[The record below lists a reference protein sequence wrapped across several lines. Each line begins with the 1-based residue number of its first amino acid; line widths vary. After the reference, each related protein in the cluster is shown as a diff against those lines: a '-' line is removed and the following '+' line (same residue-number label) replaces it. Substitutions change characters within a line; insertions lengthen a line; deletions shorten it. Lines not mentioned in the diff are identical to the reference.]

1 MNKIKRILNQYSYK
15 YLKTFSK
22 EDFLRY
28 QEMLMLTSREQLGES
43 YLLKE
48 KWSSDIVNIREIT
61 WQDVTEYMLDTPSTY
76 TKEWLK
82 KVIRGIWLF
91 CVWSCKKTVIIVRFY
106 KNQNFASSNLR
117 LMWFKHRFWFSRRR
131 RPCTWDLFS
140 YMEWMRF
147 FCHERFL

>member
-22 EDFLRY
+22 EDFLRH

-61 WQDVTEYMLDTPSTY
+61 WQDVTEHMLDTPSTY

-82 KVIRGIWLF
+82 KVIRGI
-91 CVWSCKKTVIIVRFY
+91 
-106 KNQNFASSNLR
+106 
-117 LMWFKHRFWFSRRR
+117 
-131 RPCTWDLFS
+131 
-140 YMEWMRF
+140 
-147 FCHERFL
+147 

>member
-48 KWSSDIVNIREIT
+48 KWWSDIVNIREIR
-61 WQDVTEYMLDTPSTY
+61 WQDVTEHTLDTSSTY
-76 TKEWLK
+76 TKEWIK

-91 CVWSCKKTVIIVRFY
+91 CVWSCKKLLLSWDFTRIKILLHQISGTCDLNIDFAFQGGNFCVHGIFLVI
-106 KNQNFASSNLR
+106 
-117 LMWFKHRFWFSRRR
+117 
-131 RPCTWDLFS
+131 
-140 YMEWMRF
+140 
-147 FCHERFL
+147 